1 LLKKR
6 TRIALCAVAS
16 ISLGLVATTTA
27 SAGANGPS
35 KPAPWANGPV
45 VRAFIKTVG
54 ANVIRN
60 QNTLSLYRA
69 WMLTQPGFARSGY
82 VGSIDHLAH
91 KATTIMWAG
100 PRTAL
105 LAKII
110 AEGQRRGIK
119 VSVQHRRESLQQLD
133 AAINAIYRQ
142 AARGEWRGFKISGIA
157 AVGAKDTGLTVD
169 GTYTS
174 GPAARR
180 APQVKALHTVIS
192 GVRVRVVPGVAATLL
207 IGRDNDTAPFDA
219 GGLMEDTGHTDICS
233 SGFAIEYQGAPHTTT
248 ARHCVAVGQWH
259 DISVPTTFYGPNGTD
274 SPNGG
279 AMVLSASGIAEAW
292 DGAYNSVNFAKA
304 VIGYEDLALGD
315 LVCTGGGNSGEHCM
329 IQVQNLLY
337 TLGDGFGPAFHTIVG
352 VHEQSGK
359 IAAVTGDSG
368 GPVISL
374 AGTASGQVRAAGMIQ
389 AALGP
394 PVGPPLLTGASGCGP
409 AFTYSLGSQQAQCGT
424 TIAFSSMRTIVGSL
438 PGASLLTA

>member
-1 LLKKR
+1 M
-6 TRIALCAVAS
+6 A
-16 ISLGLVATTTA
+16 TTA

-35 KPAPWANGPV
+35 KPAAWANSPV

-100 PRTAL
+100 PRTPL

-110 AEGQRRGIK
+110 SEGQRRGIK

-142 AARGEWRGFKISGIA
+142 AAHGEWRGFKISAIA
-157 AVGAKDTGLTVD
+157 AVGAKDTGLTVE

-174 GPAARR
+174 APATRR
-180 APQVKALHTVIS
+180 APQVKSLHTMVL
-192 GVRVRVVPGVAATLL
+192 GVRVRVVPGVKATSL
-207 IGRDNDTAPFDA
+207 IGRDNDSAPFDA
-219 GGLMEDTGHTDICS
+219 GGLMSDTANLNYCT
-233 SGFAIEYQGAPHTTT
+233 SGFAIEYAGAPHTTT
-248 ARHCVAVGQWH
+248 ARHCVPQGPGGAPGQWR
-259 DISVPTTFYGPNGTD
+259 DASASNVYGTNVIN
-274 SPNGG
+274 SPNGAG
-279 AMVLSASGIAEAW
+279 QVLSASGIAEAW
-292 DGAYNSVNFAKA
+292 DGAYNSQNFAKA
-304 VIGYEDLALGD
+304 VIGYEDLAVDD

-329 IQVQNLLY
+329 IAVRNLRVA
-337 TLGDGFGPAFHTIVG
+337 TSDTFGPFNAIEGIQEDST
-352 VHEQSGK
+352 K
-359 IAAVTGDSG
+359 ISAMAGDSG

-374 AGTASGQVRAAGMIQ
+374 AGTSSGQVRAAGMIQ
-389 AALGP
+389 RLIGP
-394 PVGPPLLTGASGCGP
+394 QFSGAQACGP
-409 AFTYSLGSQQAQCGT
+409 AFDYGPNNANLCGGT
-424 TIAFSSMRTIVGSL
+424 VLFTSMRTIVSSL
-438 PGASLLTA
+438 SGASLLTP